1 MIRKDDISMEHNY
14 YLAHHGVKGQKW
26 GGVRKI
32 RTVRNGVRV
41 PKKQLQKER
50 EFMQEHSKE
59 DVMRYLERNHI
70 SNKRIQ
76 SFHDDQL
83 IDVYKKTRVRKIIGR
98 AIGIP
103 LGTIAGLATAST
115 MAKIL

>member
-1 MIRKDDISMEHNY
+1 MEHNY

-26 GGVRKI
+26 GVRKI

-41 PKKQLQKER
+41 PKKQLRKER
-50 EFMQEHSKE
+50 EFMQKHSKE
-59 DVMRYLERNHI
+59 DVTHYLMKNHV

-83 IDVYKKTRVRKIIGR
+83 IDVYKKMRVRKIVGM

-103 LGTIAGLATAST
+103 LGTVAGLATAST
-115 MAKIL
+115 MAKYYRGLGI

>member
-1 MIRKDDISMEHNY
+1 MEHNY

-26 GGVRKI
+26 GVRKI

-50 EFMQEHSKE
+50 EFMQKHSKE
-59 DVMRYLERNHI
+59 DVMRYLRRSHV
-70 SNKRIQ
+70 SDKRIQ

-83 IDVYKKTRVRKIIGR
+83 IDVYKKMRVRKTVGK

-103 LGTIAGLATAST
+103 LGTIAGLATART
-115 MAKIL
+115 MAKYYGALGI